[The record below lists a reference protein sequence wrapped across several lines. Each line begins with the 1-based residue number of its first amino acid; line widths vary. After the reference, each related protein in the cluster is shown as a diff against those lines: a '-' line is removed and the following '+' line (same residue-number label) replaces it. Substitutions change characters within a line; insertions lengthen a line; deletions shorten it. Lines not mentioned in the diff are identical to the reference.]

1 MTSNTFITFNVYSCC
16 NWCLSQLNAERMI
29 LINGDL
35 KKIFAGGITEV
46 LLMKKSFK
54 KIAASIMAVSAIAVG
69 AVSMTASA
77 YSPTITK
84 SFGSSA
90 KATLYADSSYAY
102 GTTTCSG
109 KDCTVS
115 VTYHGTTKYGSGYGY
130 ANAKNSASGSG
141 TRASSYHTAGGYS
154 TNISY

>member
-1 MTSNTFITFNVYSCC
+1 MFILV
-16 NWCLSQLNAERMI
+16 
-29 LINGDL
+29 
-35 KKIFAGGITEV
+35 
-46 LLMKKSFK
+46 
-54 KIAASIMAVSAIAVG
+54 AIAVG

>member
-35 KKIFAGGITEV
+35 KKIFAEGI
-46 LLMKKSFK
+46 MKKSFK

>member
-35 KKIFAGGITEV
+35 KKIFAGGITY
-46 LLMKKSFK
+46 KKSFK

>member
-35 KKIFAGGITEV
+35 KKIFAGGITYE
-46 LLMKKSFK
+46 KSFK

>member
-35 KKIFAGGITEV
+35 KKIFAGGIT
-46 LLMKKSFK
+46 
-54 KIAASIMAVSAIAVG
+54 
-69 AVSMTASA
+69 
-77 YSPTITK
+77 
-84 SFGSSA
+84 
-90 KATLYADSSYAY
+90 
-102 GTTTCSG
+102 
-109 KDCTVS
+109 S

>member
-1 MTSNTFITFNVYSCC
+1 MKKAKNKTAHAIKSI
-16 NWCLSQLNAERMI
+16 AERMA
-29 LINGDL
+29 N
-35 KKIFAGGITEV
+35 
-46 LLMKKSFK
+46 
-54 KIAASIMAVSAIAVG
+54 
-69 AVSMTASA
+69 
-77 YSPTITK
+77 TK

>member
-1 MTSNTFITFNVYSCC
+1 MPLMIT
-16 NWCLSQLNAERMI
+16 
-29 LINGDL
+29 
-35 KKIFAGGITEV
+35 
-46 LLMKKSFK
+46 KSFK

-90 KATLYADSSYAY
+90 KATLYADSSY
-102 GTTTCSG
+102 G

>member
-1 MTSNTFITFNVYSCC
+1 MKKAKNKTAHAIKSI
-16 NWCLSQLNAERMI
+16 AERMA
-29 LINGDL
+29 NMACG
-35 KKIFAGGITEV
+35 
-46 LLMKKSFK
+46 S
-54 KIAASIMAVSAIAVG
+54 ASAIMAVSAIAVG

>member
-1 MTSNTFITFNVYSCC
+1 
-16 NWCLSQLNAERMI
+16 
-29 LINGDL
+29 
-35 KKIFAGGITEV
+35 
-46 LLMKKSFK
+46 MKKSFK

-109 KDCTVS
+109 KD
-115 VTYHGTTKYGSGYGY
+115 GSGYGY

>member
-1 MTSNTFITFNVYSCC
+1 
-16 NWCLSQLNAERMI
+16 
-29 LINGDL
+29 
-35 KKIFAGGITEV
+35 
-46 LLMKKSFK
+46 MKKSFK

-115 VTYHGTTKYGSGYGY
+115 VTYHGTTKYGS

>member
-1 MTSNTFITFNVYSCC
+1 
-16 NWCLSQLNAERMI
+16 
-29 LINGDL
+29 
-35 KKIFAGGITEV
+35 
-46 LLMKKSFK
+46 MKKSFK

-130 ANAKNSASGSG
+130 AKIVQVAQEQEQAHIIPQVVILPTYLIKC
-141 TRASSYHTAGGYS
+141 
-154 TNISY
+154 I

>member
-16 NWCLSQLNAERMI
+16 NWCLSQLNAERI
-29 LINGDL
+29 
-35 KKIFAGGITEV
+35 
-46 LLMKKSFK
+46 
-54 KIAASIMAVSAIAVG
+54 IAASIMAVSAIAVG

-130 ANAKNSASGSG
+130 ANAENSASGSG

>member
-35 KKIFAGGITEV
+35 KKYLQEV

>member
-35 KKIFAGGITEV
+35 KKIFA
-46 LLMKKSFK
+46 
-54 KIAASIMAVSAIAVG
+54 
-69 AVSMTASA
+69 
-77 YSPTITK
+77 
-84 SFGSSA
+84 
-90 KATLYADSSYAY
+90 D
-102 GTTTCSG
+102 
-109 KDCTVS
+109 
-115 VTYHGTTKYGSGYGY
+115 
-130 ANAKNSASGSG
+130 SASGSG